1 MTSRLARA
9 ATSGLRAVAGARIPL
24 KVSCHLT
31 YRCNL
36 TCRYCGRRG
45 PGGNEMSTEDVI
57 ALMTAFA
64 KAGCVSWSFNGG
76 EPLLR
81 SDIGQLVDEGQRL
94 GLVVSVVTNGTLLS
108 GLDDTSWILNL
119 DTLLISLD
127 GPREVCDLTRGDG
140 TFDRVMEGLDALPKG
155 GPRRIVV
162 GVLSRETAS
171 DIRGFLDV
179 AQSAGAQLLV
189 QPVGEHDHVSPSEAV
204 DLVPSRDQVRAA
216 ATFLLEEKARGRPVL
231 SSRPYLRLLRDT
243 WPRVPH
249 SVSCLAGRIFCNITP
264 DGGIATCCAK
274 LDEAVHP
281 KGPPGDASVDAFMTL
296 TDRSACGGCYL
307 YGPIEASLLLG
318 LNSGT
323 VADLGGKVLDA
334 LRGVP

>member
-1 MTSRLARA
+1 MARA

-36 TCRYCGRRG
+36 ACRYCGRRG
-45 PGGNEMSTEDVI
+45 TGGDEMSTDDVI

-81 SDIGQLVDEGQRL
+81 SDLGRLVDEGRRL

-108 GLDDTSWILNL
+108 ELKDKSWIPNL

-127 GPREVCDLTRGDG
+127 GPREVCDRTRGDG
-140 TFDRVMEGLDALPKG
+140 TYDRVMEGLDALPEG

-162 GVLSRETAS
+162 GVLSQDTAE
-171 DIRGFLDV
+171 DISGLLDV
-179 AQSAGAQLLV
+179 AERAGAQLLV
-189 QPVGEHDHVSPSEAV
+189 QPVGEHDHVSPSEAG
-204 DLVPSRDQVRAA
+204 DLVPSREQVRAA
-216 ATFLLEEKARGRPVL
+216 ATFLLGEKSRGRPVL
-231 SSRPYLRLLRDT
+231 SSRPYLRLLKDT
-243 WPRVPH
+243 WPQVPH

-264 DGGIATCCAK
+264 EGGVATCCAK
-274 LDEAVHP
+274 LNESVRPD
-281 KGPPGDASVDAFMTL
+281 GPPGGSSVEAFMKL
-296 TDRSACGGCYL
+296 PNRSACGGCYL

-318 LNSGT
+318 LRSGT

>member
-24 KVSCHLT
+24 KVSCHVT
-31 YRCNL
+31 YQCNL
-36 TCRYCGRRG
+36 ACRYCGRRST
-45 PGGNEMSTEDVI
+45 GGNEMSTGEVI

-81 SDIGQLVDEGQRL
+81 SDLGRLVDEGQRL

-108 GLDDTSWILNL
+108 RLDDTSWIPHL
-119 DTLLISLD
+119 DTVLISLD
-127 GPREVCDLTRGDG
+127 GPRDVCDRTRGDG

-171 DIRGFLDV
+171 DISGLLDI
-179 AQSAGAQLLV
+179 AESAGAQLLV
-189 QPVGEHDHVSPSEAV
+189 QPVGEHDHVSPSEAG
-204 DLVPSRDQVRAA
+204 DLVPSRDQVHAA

-274 LDEAVHP
+274 LDEAVRS
-281 KGPPGDASVDAFMTL
+281 KGPPGDASIDSFMTL
-296 TDRSACGGCYL
+296 PDRSACGECYL

-318 LNSGT
+318 LRSGT